1 MKFELKQSDK
11 NQEFYFTLRN
21 EEGKAVITSEGYKQ
35 KASAKNGI
43 ESLKKNGAAGNIDLK
58 VGETSGKPFFNV
70 KATNGQVVGKSRVFV
85 TTEER
90 DAAVEELKS
99 NVADAAVEE
108 I

>member
-21 EEGKAVITSEGYKQ
+21 GEGKAVITSEGYKQ
-35 KASAKNGI
+35 RSSAKNGI
-43 ESLKKNGAAGNIDLK
+43 ESVKKNGAAGNIDLK
-58 VGETSGKPFFNV
+58 VGEASGKPFFNV
-70 KATNGQVVGKSRVFV
+70 KATNGQVVGKSRVFA
-85 TTEER
+85 TEAER

-99 NVADAAVEE
+99 DVSEATVEE